1 MCTVS
6 MAMVVGVMIGGLSV
20 LMTPRAIAG
29 DLSLASAPRAA
40 SVDLTP
46 PLYEPRLHPSPK
58 ARIEGVARALDNNGP
73 IVLPLVPDHVGL
85 TMVRQ
90 PVLYWYLS
98 KPISSPVMFVLVD
111 TRSIQV
117 IRDAILSPHPE
128 SGIQTISLK
137 DLGVSLEPNVL
148 YRWYL
153 TVVLDIDSPSRDI
166 VSGGM
171 IERTAEV
178 LNISDFPTFR
188 GDTVRFYAEQG
199 LWYDAF
205 ASISDLIVAAPDNQ
219 ILRNQRASLLQQ
231 IGLQE
236 VATWDL
242 QQVSPN

>member
-1 MCTVS
+1 
-6 MAMVVGVMIGGLSV
+6 
-20 LMTPRAIAG
+20 
-29 DLSLASAPRAA
+29 
-40 SVDLTP
+40 
-46 PLYEPRLHPSPK
+46 
-58 ARIEGVARALDNNGP
+58 
-73 IVLPLVPDHVGL
+73 
-85 TMVRQ
+85 
-90 PVLYWYLS
+90 
-98 KPISSPVMFVLVD
+98 MFVLVD

-219 ILRNQRASLLQQ
+219 ILRNEVRRCCSKSDCKRWPSGTLSRCPPTKRLATAS
-231 IGLQE
+231 
-236 VATWDL
+236 
-242 QQVSPN
+242 